1 MPISKAR
8 QNGHDVL
15 AFDVSGAMLFAVRG
29 KLKGH
34 ADGWVA
40 VEHLNKIIAYDEKGA
55 LAATFAIDGWIK
67 GARP

>member
-15 AFDVSGAMLFAVRG
+15 AFDVSGAMLFTVRG

-34 ADGWVA
+34 ADGWIA

-55 LAATFAIDGWIK
+55 
-67 GARP
+67 RP